1 MKSLDC
7 QYRTTAHVSTTGVGL
22 PILIRTTI
30 AAAIETG
37 AAECSAM
44 HSEQWSGWLSSGCT
58 CATWTMAT
66 IASKARQS
74 KAVAPKARGFR
85 RRPLLQSGCNPVS
98 TNISN
103 YKDTLD

>member
-1 MKSLDC
+1 MKSLGC
-7 QYRTTAHVSTTGVGL
+7 QYRATARASTTGAGL
-22 PILIRTTI
+22 PILTRTTI

-44 HSEQWSGWLSSGCT
+44 HSEQWSGWLSSGCM

-66 IASKARQS
+66 IASKTRHSNA
-74 KAVAPKARGFR
+74 AAPKARGFR

>member
-1 MKSLDC
+1 M
-7 QYRTTAHVSTTGVGL
+7 
-22 PILIRTTI
+22 
-30 AAAIETG
+30 
-37 AAECSAM
+37 
-44 HSEQWSGWLSSGCT
+44 

-66 IASKARQS
+66 IASKTRHSNA
-74 KAVAPKARGFR
+74 AAPKARGFR